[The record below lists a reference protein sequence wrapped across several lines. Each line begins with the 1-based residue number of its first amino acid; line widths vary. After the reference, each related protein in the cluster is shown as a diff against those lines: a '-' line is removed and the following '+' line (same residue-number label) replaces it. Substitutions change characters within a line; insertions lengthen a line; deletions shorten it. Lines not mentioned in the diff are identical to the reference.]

1 MQSSVLL
8 IGSAERLPVFQEA
21 FQVYFSSV
29 DIFSI
34 SNHKPLPLSKGSLN
48 VIQESDGVLLTSA
61 LALSGVDTE
70 IFQKF
75 PLFYCVGKKSAEMVR
90 ALGGRVAYEGTDSA
104 QGLLRALIKEE
115 NLSQKWIHLCG
126 TSSGSDWYVKIR
138 KNGGTVTPVL
148 TYKAFYKT
156 EISPDEQKRIETAKV
171 LVFLSQAA
179 LEKAQAICL
188 KYNIDISNKT
198 IVCLSRD
205 IALKAK
211 GWKSVS
217 WADRP
222 QKESLIK
229 AVELALEY

>member
-1 MQSSVLL
+1 MQSSILL
-8 IGSAERLPVFQEA
+8 VGSAERLPVFQEA
-21 FQVYFSSV
+21 FQVRFPSV

-34 SNHKPLPLSKGSLN
+34 SNHKSLPLSKGSLN

-70 IFQKF
+70 TLQRF
-75 PLFYCVGKKSAEMVR
+75 PPFYCVGKKSAEMVR
-90 ALGGRVAYEGTDSA
+90 ALGGRVAYEGTGSA

-115 NLSQKWIHLCG
+115 KISQKFVHLCG
-126 TSSGSDWYVKIR
+126 TSSGDDWYIKIR
-138 KNGGTVTPVL
+138 ENSGSITPIL
-148 TYKAFYKT
+148 TYKAFYKNKV
-156 EISPDEQKRIETAKV
+156 SLSEQKRIETANV

-179 LEKAQAICL
+179 LEKTQAMCL
-188 KYNIDISNKT
+188 KYNVDTSNKS

-205 IALKAK
+205 IALKGK

-229 AVELALEY
+229 AVELAVEY